1 MAVLLTPPYLQFLDA
16 DGNPLAGGKVYT
28 YAADTL
34 TPKATF
40 TTSDGDV
47 EATNPVVLDASGR
60 TTIWISGAYKFRI
73 FDSADNFIRE
83 TDNISS
89 FTATGESAD
98 AFFQTFS
105 GDGTVTSFTL
115 SEALGTD
122 EKTLMVFVDGG
133 GDEGYEIQ
141 NISAY
146 TVSGTALTFSTAPAT
161 GTNNIYVFAPSR
173 LAAAASAS
181 ADAAD
186 TSANNAQ
193 AARDAAIAARDAALV
208 AETGAETAET
218 GAETAATNAATSE
231 TNAENYA
238 AAYSG
243 TSTTALLI
251 ETGSK
256 VFTTQADK
264 LWVDGQFLQIAS
276 AADASN
282 YMNGTVTSYTGT
294 TLTMDIETIGG
305 SGTLADWNI
314 SISGVRGIQG
324 IQGVQGVQGSLAG
337 GTLTGA
343 LNWNTAQT
351 IASAATTNLATATSN
366 YVIVSGTTPITAL
379 GTIAQGAERVVR
391 FSGVLTLTYNAT
403 TMILLSG
410 ANITT
415 AVGDIA
421 TFVSEGSGNWRMI
434 DYVREDGTA
443 LVIEADFYQDLGSI
457 TGSHTVDL
465 SLGRTIKMTTTGNI
479 TLTFSNWLATGSQDA
494 AYLII
499 AYGGAHTLTLSG
511 ITITTAGGAAYEP
524 TASATDRIIIDTQN
538 AGVNGTL
545 NIVGQDYS

>member
-1 MAVLLTPPYLQFLDA
+1 MPTVDITANDA
-16 DGNPLAGGKVYT
+16 RIQYTASAAQTAFVY
-28 YAADTL
+28 D
-34 TPKATF
+34 F
-40 TTSDGDV
+40 
-47 EATNPVVLDASGR
+47 
-60 TTIWISGAYKFRI
+60 II
-73 FDSADNFIRE
+73 FDQADIVVVKAGSIL
-83 TDNISS
+83 TL
-89 FTATGESAD
+89 GAD
-98 AFFQTFS
+98 
-105 GDGTVTSFTL
+105 D
-115 SEALGTD
+115 D
-122 EKTLMVFVDGG
+122 
-133 GDEGYEIQ
+133 
-141 NISAY
+141 Y
-146 TVSGTALTFSTAPAT
+146 TVSGVGAEAGGTVTLTTGATSGDKVTLYRDST
-161 GTNNIYVFAPSR
+161 ISR
-173 LAAAASAS
+173 GSQYQVDGRL
-181 ADAAD
+181 DAAPLERD
-186 TSANNAQ
+186 LDRITTILQEQDRDLKRSIQLDVEDTLTSLTLPTRIPGRGLKWNPAGDGFVNTTLDPDTVATEAAQSATEAAQSATDAATSETNAATSAT
-193 AARDAAIAARDAALV
+193 DAATS
-208 AETGAETAET
+208 ETN
-218 GAETAATNAATSE
+218 AETAATNAATSE

-324 IQGVQGVQGSLAG
+324 IQGVQGPTFV

-366 YVIVSGTTPITAL
+366 YVIVSGTTPITAF

-391 FSGVLTLTYNAT
+391 FSGVLTLTHNAT

-421 TFVSEGSGNWRMI
+421 TFVSEGAGNWRMT

-499 AYGGAHTLTLSG
+499 VYGGAHTLTLSG
-511 ITITTAGGAAYEP
+511 ITITTAGGAAYAP